1 MSFEQ
6 AMTTRVFQPLKLT
19 HTWITVPKSEEKHY
33 AWGYR
38 DGKPVHVSPGMLDAQ
53 AYGVKTNIQDM
64 SRWVMANMAPDTVAD
79 AFLKQG
85 ITLAQSR
92 YWRVGAMY
100 QG

>member
-1 MSFEQ
+1 
-6 AMTTRVFQPLKLT
+6 
-19 HTWITVPKSEEKHY
+19 
-33 AWGYR
+33 
-38 DGKPVHVSPGMLDAQ
+38 MLDAQ

-64 SRWVMANMAPDTVAD
+64 SRWVMANMAPDTVTD

-100 QG
+100 QGLGWEMLNWPVDAKIVVGAATIRWRWHRCPRQRSIHPRPGQSVLGT